1 MASIK
6 WKRNNWMVCFE
17 KFDNFHFIRL
27 IVERLNVFNFY
38 PFFFLLL
45 SLISHSL
52 VRFEHVF

>member
-27 IVERLNVFNFY
+27 IAERLNVFNFY
-38 PFFFLLL
+38 PFFSIAIINFTLTCE
-45 SLISHSL
+45 I
-52 VRFEHVF
+52 